1 MARERPTAR
10 KGSWSWVARV
20 AELTAWGTAA
30 LIVLILNVAHIPP
43 DTYSAGLVVVAALGV
58 WLLLFFRAVLPRRSQ
73 TWWSVGIPLVE
84 AVGFG
89 CVTFALLY
97 GHVASAQVV
106 FVPVI
111 VSAGL
116 LAGLIGGLSAA
127 ALSAAGYLAI
137 THFGAGISSVAA
149 SFTGGIFLLSGSIAG
164 LLSRELRSHYRG
176 EQEEHRFATAV
187 RHRLLAVVDAVDE
200 AIVFRDRQGT
210 VRVVN
215 RKVGA
220 LFDLEP
226 DDHLG
231 QPGVELL
238 RIIARQTDDPEELME
253 FFQTVRDEPEQ
264 ELRREIEQII
274 PTRRKLRV
282 FSGPTFD
289 DSGTLVGRIDVF
301 TDITEASKRAEEIE
315 LLYMQA
321 RKTAESYQRG
331 LLPVDMPRLPRIGMV
346 AHYIAAAG
354 SRAVCGDFY
363 DFVPLAEGRVGL
375 VLGDVCGIGP
385 VAAND
390 AAFTRY
396 TLRSF
401 AEQITDPTILL
412 QWMNAH
418 IRRQSN
424 PERFV
429 RLLLG
434 VLDPERAVLE
444 YANAG
449 HVPPIVYRAS
459 SGEVEWLGEG
469 GIPLG
474 VEDDT
479 RYKSGRVEL
488 HPGDMV
494 AFYTDGVT
502 EAPRMGRPF
511 GQGRL
516 TDLVKRYGVGTP
528 GELVQAIRRSVE
540 MWAGDTLRD
549 DIAMLVFQI
558 APDKLLAEPVREIVV
573 PNEPSRVSEIRRFV
587 AAFLADLRAPV
598 EVSSEILLAVGEAA
612 GNAYRHGRREQGRS
626 EIRVRCEYDR
636 PEFIVEVADDGP
648 GFDRA
653 EVAARGTPD
662 LFAQG
667 GRGLFLMREL
677 MDSVVIDASHE
688 GTSVLLRREL
698 PSSSG

>member
-1 MARERPTAR
+1 MSRERPATR
-10 KGSWSWVARV
+10 RGSWSWVARV

-30 LIVLILNVAHIPP
+30 LIVLILNVADIPTS
-43 DTYSAGLVVVAALGV
+43 TYSTGLVVVVALGI
-58 WLLLFFRAVLPRRSQ
+58 WLMLFFRGVLPRRQQS
-73 TWWSVGIPLVE
+73 WWSVGIPLLE

-89 CVTFALLY
+89 CLTFALLQ

-116 LAGLIGGLSAA
+116 LAGLTGGLSAA

-137 THFGAGISSVAA
+137 SHWGAGMNSVAA

-176 EQEEHRFATAV
+176 EQEEHRLATAV

-215 RKVGA
+215 RRVGA

-238 RIIARQTDDPEELME
+238 RTIARLTDDPEELME
-253 FFQTVRDEPEQ
+253 FFQTVRDRPEE
-264 ELRREIEQII
+264 ELRCEIEQII

-282 FSGPTFD
+282 FSGPTLD
-289 DSGTLVGRIDVF
+289 DSGALVGRIDVF
-301 TDITEASKRAEEIE
+301 TDITEATKRAEQIE

-331 LLPVDMPRLPRIGMV
+331 LLPVEMPRLPRVGMV

-354 SRAVCGDFY
+354 SKAVCGDFY
-363 DFVPLAEGRVGL
+363 DFVPLTEGRVGL

-401 AEQITDPTILL
+401 AEQIADPTILL

-418 IRRQSN
+418 IRRQLN

-429 RLLLG
+429 RLLIG

-459 SGEVEWLGEG
+459 SGDVEWLGEG

-474 VEDDT
+474 IEDDS

-502 EAPRMGRPF
+502 EAPRMGKPF

-516 TDLVKRYGVGTP
+516 TDLVERYGVGTP

-558 APDKLLAEPVREIVV
+558 APDKLLAEPIREIVV
-573 PNEPSRVSEIRRFV
+573 PNEPSRISEIRRFV

-598 EVSSEILLAVGEAA
+598 ETSSEILLAVGEAA
-612 GNAYRHGRREQGRS
+612 GNAYRHGRGTGGRS
-626 EIRVRCEYDR
+626 EIRVRCEYDH
-636 PEFIVEVADDGP
+636 PDFIVDIADDGL
-648 GFDRA
+648 GFDPA
-653 EVAARGTPD
+653 EVEGRGPPD
-662 LFAQG
+662 PFAQG

-677 MDSVVIDASHE
+677 MDSVSVTASPD
-688 GTSVLLRREL
+688 GTTVRLTRTLA
-698 PSSSG
+698 

>member
-1 MARERPTAR
+1 MTRERPAAR
-10 KGSWSWVARV
+10 RGSWSWVARV

-30 LIVLILNVAHIPP
+30 LIVLILNVADIPTQ
-43 DTYSAGLVVVAALGV
+43 TYSKGLVVVGALGV
-58 WLLLFFRAVLPRRSQ
+58 WLLLFFRLLLPRRSQ
-73 TWWSVGIPLVE
+73 TWWSVAIPLVE

-89 CVTFALLY
+89 CLTFALLH

-116 LAGLIGGLSAA
+116 LAGLTGGLSAA
-127 ALSAAGYLAI
+127 ALSGVGYWAI
-137 THFGAGISSVAA
+137 THFGAGTNSVAA
-149 SFTGGIFLLSGSIAG
+149 SFTAGIFLLSGSIAG

-176 EQEEHRFATAV
+176 EQEEHRLATAV

-200 AIVFRDRQGT
+200 AIIFRDRQGSI
-210 VRVVN
+210 RVVN
-215 RKVGA
+215 RRVGA
-220 LFDLEP
+220 LFDLKP
-226 DDHLG
+226 DDFLG
-231 QPGVELL
+231 QPAAELL
-238 RIIARQTDDPEELME
+238 RRIARQTEDPEEVME
-253 FFQTVRDEPEQ
+253 FFQSVRDDPEQ
-264 ELRREIEQII
+264 ELRREVEQII
-274 PTRRKLRV
+274 PARRKLRV

-301 TDITEASKRAEEIE
+301 TDITEAAKRAEEVE

-331 LLPVDMPRLPRIGMV
+331 LLPVEMPRLPRVGMV

-363 DFVPLAEGRVGL
+363 DFVPLADGHVGL

-401 AEQITDPTILL
+401 AEQIADPSSLL

-418 IRRQSN
+418 IRKQSN

-429 RLLLG
+429 RLVLG
-434 VLDPERAVLE
+434 VLDPERAVLR

-449 HVPPIVYRAS
+449 HVPPIVYRAA

-469 GIPLG
+469 GLPLG
-474 VEDDT
+474 IEDDT
-479 RYKSGRVEL
+479 RYKSGHVEL

-494 AFYTDGVT
+494 VFYTDGVT
-502 EAPRMGRPF
+502 EAPRFGKPF

-516 TDLVKRYGVGTP
+516 TDLVKSYGIGTP
-528 GELVQAIRRSVE
+528 GELVQAIRRSVD
-540 MWAGDTLRD
+540 MWAGDVLRD

-573 PNEPSRVSEIRRFV
+573 PNEPSRISEIRRFV
-587 AAFLADLRAPV
+587 GAFLADLRAPV
-598 EVSSEILLAVGEAA
+598 EVSSEILLSVGEAA
-612 GNAYRHGRREQGRS
+612 GNAYRHGRRTEGRS
-626 EIRVRCEYDR
+626 EIRVRCEYER
-636 PEFIVEVADDGP
+636 PDFIVEVADDGP
-648 GFDRA
+648 GFDPG
-653 EVAARGTPD
+653 EVEARGTPD
-662 LFAQG
+662 PFAQG

-677 MDSVVIDASHE
+677 MDSVEVDATPV
-688 GTSVLLRREL
+688 GTKVRLTRSLT
-698 PSSSG
+698 

>member
-1 MARERPTAR
+1 MAIDRPAAR
-10 KGSWSWVARV
+10 KGSWTWVARV
-20 AELTAWGTAA
+20 AELTAWGTVA
-30 LIVLILNVAHIPP
+30 LIVLILNVADIPESS
-43 DTYSAGLVVVAALGV
+43 YSAGLIAVGALAV
-58 WLLLFFRAVLPRRSQ
+58 WLMVFFRWVLTRKDQ
-73 TWWSVGIPLVE
+73 TWWSMGIPLVQ

-89 CVTFALLY
+89 CVTFSILH

-116 LAGLIGGLSAA
+116 LAGLSGGLAAA
-127 ALSAAGYLAI
+127 ALSGIGYLAVA
-137 THFGAGISSVAA
+137 HFGAGTNSVAA
-149 SFTGGIFLLSGSIAG
+149 SFTAGIFLLSGSIAG

-176 EQEEHRFATAV
+176 EQEEHRLATAV

-200 AIVFRDRQGT
+200 AIIFRDRQGS
-210 VRVVN
+210 VRVAN
-215 RKVGA
+215 RRVRA
-220 LFDLEP
+220 LFGIEP

-238 RIIARQTDDPEELME
+238 RQIARQTDDPEEVME
-253 FFQTVRDEPEQ
+253 FFQSVRDDPEQ
-264 ELRREIEQII
+264 ELRREIEQIM
-274 PTRRKLRV
+274 PARRTLRV

-301 TDITEASKRAEEIE
+301 TDITDAARRAEEIE

-331 LLPVDMPRLPRIGMV
+331 LLPDEMPRLPRVGMV

-363 DFVPLAEGRVGL
+363 DFVPLAEGKIGL

-385 VAAND
+385 KAAND
-390 AAFTRY
+390 AALTRY

-401 AEQITDPTILL
+401 AEQIVDPGSLL

-418 IRRQSN
+418 IRRQSA

-429 RLLLG
+429 RLLVG

-449 HVPPIVYRAS
+449 HVPPIVYRANTK
-459 SGEVEWLGEG
+459 EVEWLGEG

-474 VEDDT
+474 IEDDS
-479 RYKSGRVEL
+479 RYKAGRVEL
-488 HPGDMV
+488 EPGDMV
-494 AFYTDGVT
+494 VFYTDGVT
-502 EAPRMGRPF
+502 EAPRNGAPF

-516 TDLVKRYGVGTP
+516 TDLIGEYGVGSP
-528 GELVQAIRRSVE
+528 GELVQALRRSVE
-540 MWAGDTLRD
+540 AWAGDVLRD
-549 DIAMLVFQI
+549 DIALLVFQI
-558 APDKLLAEPVREIVV
+558 APDKKLSEPVREIVL
-573 PNEPSRVSEIRRFV
+573 PNEPSRISEVRRFV

-612 GNAYRHGRREQGRS
+612 GNAYRHGKRSEGRS

-636 PEFIVEVADDGP
+636 PDFEVVVADDGP
-648 GFDRA
+648 GFDPS

-662 LFAQG
+662 PLAQG

-677 MDSVVIDASHE
+677 MDSVSVDTSGD
-688 GTSVLLRREL
+688 GTTVRLLRSL
-698 PSSSG
+698 D